1 MSFLIPIICYEIN
14 YHNLKGGGTQKR
26 DARNNMRI
34 LNRKGKAGMLIPI
47 IVSAILALSYF
58 AYMQFNTSTGYV
70 IQSQLEPGTEITQ
83 ELLNSG
89 DVVIKQI
96 PKDLITESTITDF
109 NLIDGRYLKNTL
121 TPGHII
127 SAYDIAKTSDLRTN
141 KDLVDM
147 NLQAISIPVSPE
159 SGIPS
164 TTKVGDRV
172 NVFGVYTYEIANM
185 IRNAAGEMENLT
197 VATLPESLKTL
208 YIANGYKEDSPLMNE
223 QITVSK
229 MLLQNVPVVS
239 TESTEEGELQRVILG
254 LESRHAEL
262 IHITMSTG
270 KIGMSLLPFSED
282 GYAEE
287 ITDGVISTLE
297 LNINGTFKSGE
308 ILD

>member
-1 MSFLIPIICYEIN
+1 
-14 YHNLKGGGTQKR
+14 
-26 DARNNMRI
+26 MRI
-34 LNRKGKAGMLIPI
+34 LSRKGKAGMLIPI
-47 IVSAILALSYF
+47 IVSAILALAYF

-83 ELLNSG
+83 EHLNSG
-89 DVVIKQI
+89 DIVIKQI
-96 PKDLITESTITDF
+96 PKDLITDSTITDY

-127 SAYDIAKTSDLRTN
+127 SAHDIAKTSDLRTN

-147 NLQAISIPVSPE
+147 KLQAISIPVTPE

-197 VATLPESLKTL
+197 VATLPETLKQL
-208 YIANGYKEDSPLMNE
+208 YLANGYKEDSPLMNE

-239 TESTEEGELQRVILG
+239 TESTDEGELQRVILG
-254 LESRHAEL
+254 LESKHAEL

-282 GYAEE
+282 GYSEQK
-287 ITDGVISTLE
+287 TSGVISTLE

-308 ILD
+308 KLD